1 MNNKKEEI
9 KNKNTKNAKNTKS
22 KSTDKN
28 KVNTPTKS
36 PSGSKKNTNAS
47 KKEKNPKDNKN
58 ISDKKSSGKKKNTEN
73 IKPKEPKENNTEDKE
88 KDKDKDKD
96 NLKPKEEKL
105 PLYLCDS
112 CCIEHG
118 QVYESY
124 CHDCLKNICSVCKK
138 NEHEN
143 HNMENLDEI
152 MINEEKLLNIKQSLE
167 KDKKDLNYIND
178 YFNKLIEKIK
188 EQFTYFYSLKQKEIE
203 IKQKI
208 INNYETIKYNY
219 NTIQNIN
226 NINYFNINNDKNS
239 IISKLENLN
248 NNNKYDILSEL
259 KLIFNYL
266 NESTQITNLL
276 NYYKN
281 KNKYF
286 ISKGKEEISEMI
298 KTDINDIAITLFNGC
313 LYIYDTINFEQ
324 KICCKIFDNNKG
336 IYHITQLRN
345 GDFACA
351 GYERIKI
358 VNIDLDNKKYYINNE
373 IKMENGSFNLVKELK
388 NNYLV
393 TYDTNNKLKIWYNY
407 KIIYE
412 YNNININ
419 CLLPLKDNLF
429 MTSSINDKKINLYN
443 IYIDKTNFNKIS
455 CFSLNNISV
464 INNSILKLND
474 NYIIVL
480 ASNEEKKTEEISE
493 KFEECKNNEE
503 NKNNENGICLIE
515 ISSKNKLN
523 IIQNIKN
530 KSENKTYINIIN
542 YINNSILALNDLGY
556 IELWD
561 FDKINKKMFILN
573 QFKAID
579 IFLVHNIRNFL
590 LIEDNKKIF
599 LQAYNYLICLSNE

>member
-1 MNNKKEEI
+1 
-9 KNKNTKNAKNTKS
+9 
-22 KSTDKN
+22 
-28 KVNTPTKS
+28 
-36 PSGSKKNTNAS
+36 
-47 KKEKNPKDNKN
+47 
-58 ISDKKSSGKKKNTEN
+58 
-73 IKPKEPKENNTEDKE
+73 
-88 KDKDKDKD
+88 
-96 NLKPKEEKL
+96 
-105 PLYLCDS
+105 
-112 CCIEHG
+112 
-118 QVYESY
+118 
-124 CHDCLKNICSVCKK
+124 
-138 NEHEN
+138 
-143 HNMENLDEI
+143 MENLDEI

-239 IISKLENLN
+239 IISKLENIN

-407 KIIYE
+407 IIIYE

-419 CLLPLKDNLF
+419 YLLPLKDNLF

-474 NYIIVL
+474 NYIVVL
-480 ASNEEKKTEEISE
+480 VSYEEKKTEEISE